1 MAQTGE
7 TLRVGIAGLGTV
19 GVGVLRLLSDNAAEI
34 TARTGRSLV
43 VTAVSARDA
52 SKDRGVDLA
61 PYAFEA
67 DAGALA
73 RRADVDVVV
82 EVIGGTSGAGAD
94 AVIEGLRAG
103 KAVVTANKALV
114 AERGAELAALT
125 AEHGG
130 ALYYEAAVAGG
141 IPAIKGLREGL
152 AANRIQSVAGILN
165 GTCNF
170 ILSKMK
176 QEKRAFDDVL
186 AEAQALGYA
195 EADPSFDIDGVD
207 AAHKLA
213 ILSAVA
219 FGGVPDFGAIA
230 LTGIRSVQLA
240 DIDMAEDF
248 GFSLKL
254 LGVAKPRA
262 SGAGVRQYVAPVM
275 VPHSNP
281 IASVEDSFNAVV
293 VRGTPV
299 DEVMMRGRGAGEGP
313 TASAVVADI
322 IDVAR
327 GINPPLFGAV
337 AAASVGGGA
346 GASGGAG
353 AGAGAEGAA
362 ETAGG
367 GAVERRFWR
376 LSVADRSGVIA
387 EVSQVLSQQG
397 LSVEKIV
404 QTDAD
409 GSHAHI
415 FILTHAAPRS
425 VADAVAEALA
435 GLSCMIEP
443 PAVYAVED

>member
-1 MAQTGE
+1 MAAAHTSTARSE
-7 TLRVGIAGLGTV
+7 LRLGIAGLGTV
-19 GVGVLRLLSDNAAEI
+19 GVGVLRLLSDNAAELA
-34 TARTGRSLV
+34 ARAPLDLR

-52 SKDRGVDLA
+52 NRDRGVDLSA
-61 PYAFEA
+61 YAFES

-73 RRADVDVVV
+73 RRDDVDVVV
-82 EVIGGTSGAGAD
+82 ELIGGTTGAGAD

-114 AERGAELAALT
+114 AERGAELARLID
-125 AEHGG
+125 EHGG

-152 AANRIQSVAGILN
+152 VANRIVSVAGILN

-170 ILSKMK
+170 ILTKMK
-176 QEKRAFDDVL
+176 DEQRAFDDVL

-219 FGGVPDFGAIA
+219 FGGVPDFAAIE
-230 LTGIRSVQLA
+230 LEGIRGVALA
-240 DIDMAEDF
+240 DIEMAEEF

-262 SGAGVRQYVAPVM
+262 SGVGVRQYVAPVL
-275 VPHSNP
+275 VPLSNP
-281 IASVEDSFNAVV
+281 IAGVHDSFNAVV
-293 VRGTPV
+293 VRGEPV

-322 IDVAR
+322 MDFAR
-327 GINPPLFGAV
+327 GINPPLFGAL
-337 AAASVGGGA
+337 ALAGGA
-346 GASGGAG
+346 SSTDGAAMGETGGAS
-353 AGAGAEGAA
+353 
-362 ETAGG
+362 
-367 GAVERRFWR
+367 ERRFWR
-376 LSVADRSGVIA
+376 LVVDDRPGVIA
-387 EVSQVLSQQG
+387 EVSQVLSDQA

-404 QTDAD
+404 QKDAD
-409 GSHAHI
+409 GSRAHV
-415 FILTHAAPRS
+415 FILTHAAPRAKADG
-425 VADAVAEALA
+425 VAQALGA
-435 GLSCMIEP
+435 LNCMIEA
-443 PAVYAVED
+443 PAVYSVEAL

>member
-1 MAQTGE
+1 MAAAHTSTARSE
-7 TLRVGIAGLGTV
+7 LRLGIAGLGTV
-19 GVGVLRLLSDNAAEI
+19 GVGVLRLLSDNAAELA
-34 TARTGRSLV
+34 ARAPLDLR

-52 SKDRGVDLA
+52 NRDRGVDLSA
-61 PYAFEA
+61 YAFES

-73 RRADVDVVV
+73 RRDDVDVVV
-82 EVIGGTSGAGAD
+82 ELIGGTTGAGAD

-114 AERGAELAALT
+114 AERGAELARLID
-125 AEHGG
+125 EHGG

-152 AANRIQSVAGILN
+152 VANRIVSVAGILN

-170 ILSKMK
+170 ILTKMK
-176 QEKRAFDDVL
+176 DEQRAFDDVL

-219 FGGVPDFGAIA
+219 FGGVPDFAAIE
-230 LTGIRSVQLA
+230 LEGIRGVALA
-240 DIDMAEDF
+240 DIEMAEEF

-262 SGAGVRQYVAPVM
+262 SGVGVRQYVAPVL
-275 VPHSNP
+275 VPLSNP
-281 IASVEDSFNAVV
+281 IAGVHDSFNAVV
-293 VRGTPV
+293 VRGEPV

-322 IDVAR
+322 MDFAR
-327 GINPPLFGAV
+327 GINPPLFGAL
-337 AAASVGGGA
+337 ALAGGA
-346 GASGGAG
+346 SATDGAAMGENGGAS
-353 AGAGAEGAA
+353 
-362 ETAGG
+362 
-367 GAVERRFWR
+367 ERRFWR
-376 LSVADRSGVIA
+376 LVVDDRPGVIA
-387 EVSQVLSQQG
+387 EVSQVLSDQA

-404 QTDAD
+404 QKDAD
-409 GSHAHI
+409 GSRAHV
-415 FILTHAAPRS
+415 FILTHAAPRAKADG
-425 VADAVAEALA
+425 VAQALGA
-435 GLSCMIEP
+435 LNCMIEA
-443 PAVYAVED
+443 PAVYSVEAL

>member
-1 MAQTGE
+1 MAAAHTSTARSE
-7 TLRVGIAGLGTV
+7 LRLGIAGLGTV
-19 GVGVLRLLSDNAAEI
+19 GVGVLRLLSDNAAEL
-34 TARTGRSLV
+34 TARAPLDLR

-52 SKDRGVDLA
+52 NRDRGVDLSA
-61 PYAFEA
+61 YAFES

-73 RRADVDVVV
+73 RRDDVDVVV
-82 EVIGGTSGAGAD
+82 ELIGGTTGAGAD

-114 AERGAELAALT
+114 AERGAELAQLID
-125 AEHGG
+125 EHGG

-152 AANRIQSVAGILN
+152 VANRIVSVAGILN

-170 ILSKMK
+170 ILTKMK
-176 QEKRAFDDVL
+176 DEQRAFDDVL

-219 FGGVPDFGAIA
+219 FGGVPDFAAIE
-230 LTGIRSVQLA
+230 LEGIRGVALA
-240 DIDMAEDF
+240 DIEMAEEF

-262 SGAGVRQYVAPVM
+262 SGVGVRQYVAPVL
-275 VPHSNP
+275 VPLSNP
-281 IASVEDSFNAVV
+281 IAGVHDSFNAVV
-293 VRGTPV
+293 VRGEPV

-322 IDVAR
+322 MDFAR
-327 GINPPLFGAV
+327 GINPPLFGVLAL
-337 AAASVGGGA
+337 AGGA
-346 GASGGAG
+346 SSTDGAAMGETGGAS
-353 AGAGAEGAA
+353 
-362 ETAGG
+362 
-367 GAVERRFWR
+367 ERRFWR
-376 LSVADRSGVIA
+376 LVVDDRPGVIA
-387 EVSQVLSQQG
+387 EVSQVLSDQA

-404 QTDAD
+404 QKDAD
-409 GSHAHI
+409 GSRAHV
-415 FILTHAAPRS
+415 FILTHAAPRAKADG
-425 VADAVAEALA
+425 VAQALGA
-435 GLSCMIEP
+435 LNCMIEA
-443 PAVYAVED
+443 PAVYSVEAL

>member
-1 MAQTGE
+1 MALDGK
-7 TLRVGIAGLGTV
+7 TLRVGVAGLGTV
-19 GVGVLRLLSDNAAEI
+19 GVGVLRLLADNAAEI
-34 TARTGRSLV
+34 GARTGGTLQ

-52 SKDRGVDLA
+52 SKDRGVDLS
-61 PYAFEA
+61 PFAFEA

-73 RRADVDVVV
+73 RRDDVDVVV
-82 EVIGGTSGAGAD
+82 EVIGGTEGAGAD
-94 AVIEGLRAG
+94 AVIEGLKAG

-114 AERGAELAALT
+114 AERGAELAALM
-125 AEHGG
+125 AQHGG

-170 ILSKMK
+170 IVTKMK
-176 QEKRAFDDVL
+176 HEKRAFDDVL

-219 FGGVPDFGAIA
+219 FGGVPDFGAIELA
-230 LTGIRSVQLA
+230 GIRTVQLA
-240 DIDMAEDF
+240 DIEMAEDF

-262 SGAGVRQYVAPVM
+262 SGNGVRQYVAPVL

-293 VRGTPV
+293 VRGEPV
-299 DEVMMRGRGAGEGP
+299 DEIMMRGRGAGEGP
-313 TASAVVADI
+313 TASAVVADV

-327 GINPPLFGAV
+327 GINPPLFGEV
-337 AAASVGGGA
+337 TAS
-346 GASGGAG
+346 ASA
-353 AGAGAEGAA
+353 GAA
-362 ETAGG
+362 EAEVG

-376 LSVADRSGVIA
+376 LSVDDRPGVIA
-387 EVSQVLSQQG
+387 EVSQVLSQQS

-409 GSHAHI
+409 GNSAHI

-425 VADAVAEALA
+425 VADGVAKALA

-443 PAVYAVED
+443 PAVYTVED

>member
-1 MAQTGE
+1 MAGANSQQGSGGE
-7 TLRVGIAGLGTV
+7 LRLGIAGLGTV
-19 GVGVLRLLSDNAAEI
+19 GVGVLRLLSDNAAEL
-34 TARTGRSLV
+34 TARAPMGLR

-52 SKDRGVDLA
+52 SRDRGVDLSA
-61 PYAFEA
+61 YDFEA

-73 RRADVDVVV
+73 RRDDVDVVV
-82 EVIGGTSGAGAD
+82 EVIGGTEGAGAD
-94 AVIEGLRAG
+94 AVFEGLRAG

-114 AERGAELAALT
+114 AERGAELAALI

-152 AANRIQSVAGILN
+152 VANRIVSVAGILN

-170 ILSKMK
+170 ILTKMK
-176 QEKRAFDDVL
+176 DEKRAFDDVL

-219 FGGVPDFGAIA
+219 FGGVPDFSAIE
-230 LTGIRSVQLA
+230 LEGIRNVRLE
-240 DIDMAEDF
+240 DIEMAEDF
-248 GFSLKL
+248 GYSLKL

-262 SGAGVRQYVAPVM
+262 SGVGVRQYVAPVL
-275 VPHSNP
+275 VPQSNP
-281 IASVEDSFNAVV
+281 IAGVFDSFNAVV
-293 VRGTPV
+293 VRGEPV

-322 IDVAR
+322 MDVAR
-327 GINPPLFGAV
+327 GINPPLFGEVAS
-337 AAASVGGGA
+337 AAATAGADDGAGEVGG
-346 GASGGAG
+346 
-353 AGAGAEGAA
+353 AA
-362 ETAGG
+362 
-367 GAVERRFWR
+367 ERRFWR
-376 LSVADRSGVIA
+376 LVVDDRPGVIA
-387 EVSQVLSQQG
+387 EVSQVLSDQA

-404 QTDAD
+404 QKDAD
-409 GSHAHI
+409 GQRAHI

-425 VADAVAEALA
+425 QADGVATALA
-435 GLSCMIEP
+435 ALSCMIEAP
-443 PAVYAVED
+443 SVYSVEEL

>member
-1 MAQTGE
+1 MAAAHTSTARSE
-7 TLRVGIAGLGTV
+7 LRLGIAGLGTV
-19 GVGVLRLLSDNAAEI
+19 GVGVLRLLSDNAAELA
-34 TARTGRSLV
+34 ARAPLDLR

-52 SKDRGVDLA
+52 NRDRGVDLSA
-61 PYAFEA
+61 YAFES

-73 RRADVDVVV
+73 RRDDVDVVV
-82 EVIGGTSGAGAD
+82 ELIGGTTGAGAD

-114 AERGAELAALT
+114 AERGAELAQLID
-125 AEHGG
+125 EHGG

-152 AANRIQSVAGILN
+152 VANRIVSVAGILN

-170 ILSKMK
+170 ILTKMK
-176 QEKRAFDDVL
+176 DEQRAFDDVL

-219 FGGVPDFGAIA
+219 FGGVPDFAAIE
-230 LTGIRSVQLA
+230 LEGIRGVALA
-240 DIDMAEDF
+240 DIEMAEEF

-262 SGAGVRQYVAPVM
+262 SGAGVRQYVAPVL
-275 VPHSNP
+275 VPLSNP
-281 IASVEDSFNAVV
+281 IAGVHDSFNAVV
-293 VRGTPV
+293 VRGEPV

-322 IDVAR
+322 MDFAR
-327 GINPPLFGAV
+327 GINPPLFGAL
-337 AAASVGGGA
+337 ALAGGA
-346 GASGGAG
+346 SSTDGAAMGETGGAS
-353 AGAGAEGAA
+353 
-362 ETAGG
+362 
-367 GAVERRFWR
+367 ERRFWR
-376 LSVADRSGVIA
+376 LVVDDRPGVIA
-387 EVSQVLSQQG
+387 EVSQVLSDQA

-404 QTDAD
+404 QKDAD
-409 GSHAHI
+409 GSRAHV
-415 FILTHAAPRS
+415 FILTHAAPRAKADG
-425 VADAVAEALA
+425 VAQALGA
-435 GLSCMIEP
+435 LNCMIEA
-443 PAVYAVED
+443 PAVYSVEAL

>member
-1 MAQTGE
+1 MAAAHTSTARSE
-7 TLRVGIAGLGTV
+7 LRLGIAGLGTV
-19 GVGVLRLLSDNAAEI
+19 GVGVLRLLSDNAAELA
-34 TARTGRSLV
+34 ARAPLDLR

-52 SKDRGVDLA
+52 NRDRGVDLSA
-61 PYAFEA
+61 YAFES

-73 RRADVDVVV
+73 RRDDVDVVV
-82 EVIGGTSGAGAD
+82 ELIGGTTGAGAD

-114 AERGAELAALT
+114 AERGAELARLID
-125 AEHGG
+125 EHGG

-152 AANRIQSVAGILN
+152 VANRIVSVAGILN

-170 ILSKMK
+170 ILTKMK
-176 QEKRAFDDVL
+176 DEQRAFDDVL

-219 FGGVPDFGAIA
+219 FGGVPDFAAIE
-230 LTGIRSVQLA
+230 LEGIRGVALA
-240 DIDMAEDF
+240 DIEMAEEF

-262 SGAGVRQYVAPVM
+262 SGAGVRQYVAPVL
-275 VPHSNP
+275 VPLSNP
-281 IASVEDSFNAVV
+281 IAGVHDSFNAVV
-293 VRGTPV
+293 VRGEPV

-322 IDVAR
+322 MDFAR
-327 GINPPLFGAV
+327 GINPPLFGAL
-337 AAASVGGGA
+337 ALAGGA
-346 GASGGAG
+346 SSTDGTAMGETGGAS
-353 AGAGAEGAA
+353 
-362 ETAGG
+362 
-367 GAVERRFWR
+367 ERRFWR
-376 LSVADRSGVIA
+376 LVVDDRPGVIA
-387 EVSQVLSQQG
+387 EVSQVLSDQA

-404 QTDAD
+404 QKDAD
-409 GSHAHI
+409 GSRAHV
-415 FILTHAAPRS
+415 FILTHAAPRAKADG
-425 VADAVAEALA
+425 VAQALGA
-435 GLSCMIEP
+435 LNCMIEA
-443 PAVYAVED
+443 PAVYSVEAL

>member
-1 MAQTGE
+1 MAAAHTSTARSE
-7 TLRVGIAGLGTV
+7 LRLGIAGLGTV
-19 GVGVLRLLSDNAAEI
+19 GVGVLRLLSDNAAEL
-34 TARTGRSLV
+34 TARAPLDLR

-52 SKDRGVDLA
+52 NRDRGVDLSA
-61 PYAFEA
+61 YAFES

-73 RRADVDVVV
+73 RRDDVDVVV
-82 EVIGGTSGAGAD
+82 ELIGGTTGAGAD

-114 AERGAELAALT
+114 AERGAELAQLID
-125 AEHGG
+125 EHGG

-152 AANRIQSVAGILN
+152 VANRIVSVAGILN

-170 ILSKMK
+170 ILTKMK
-176 QEKRAFDDVL
+176 DEQRAFDDVL

-219 FGGVPDFGAIA
+219 FGGVPDFAAIE
-230 LTGIRSVQLA
+230 LEGIRGVALA
-240 DIDMAEDF
+240 DIEMAEEF

-262 SGAGVRQYVAPVM
+262 SGVGVRQYVAPVL
-275 VPHSNP
+275 VPLSNP
-281 IASVEDSFNAVV
+281 IAGVHYSFNAVV
-293 VRGTPV
+293 VRGEPV

-322 IDVAR
+322 MDFAR
-327 GINPPLFGAV
+327 GINPPLFGAL
-337 AAASVGGGA
+337 ALAGGA
-346 GASGGAG
+346 SSTDGAAMGETGGAS
-353 AGAGAEGAA
+353 
-362 ETAGG
+362 
-367 GAVERRFWR
+367 ERRFWR
-376 LSVADRSGVIA
+376 LVVDDRPGVIA
-387 EVSQVLSQQG
+387 EVSQVLSDQA

-404 QTDAD
+404 QKDAD
-409 GSHAHI
+409 GSRAHV
-415 FILTHAAPRS
+415 FILTHAAPRAKADG
-425 VADAVAEALA
+425 VAQALGA
-435 GLSCMIEP
+435 LNCMIEA
-443 PAVYAVED
+443 PAVYSVEAL

>member
-1 MAQTGE
+1 MAGANSQQGSGGE
-7 TLRVGIAGLGTV
+7 LRLGIAGLGTV
-19 GVGVLRLLSDNAAEI
+19 GVGVLRLLSDNAAEL
-34 TARTGRSLV
+34 TARAPMGLR

-52 SKDRGVDLA
+52 SRDRGVDLSA
-61 PYAFEA
+61 YAFEA

-73 RRADVDVVV
+73 RRDDVDVVV
-82 EVIGGTSGAGAD
+82 EVIGGTEGAGAD
-94 AVIEGLRAG
+94 AVFEGLRAG

-114 AERGAELAALT
+114 AERGAELAALI

-152 AANRIQSVAGILN
+152 VANRIVSVAGILN

-170 ILSKMK
+170 ILTKMK
-176 QEKRAFDDVL
+176 DEKRAFDDVL

-219 FGGVPDFGAIA
+219 FGGVPDFSAIE
-230 LTGIRSVQLA
+230 LEGIRNVRLE
-240 DIDMAEDF
+240 DIEMAEDF
-248 GFSLKL
+248 GYSLKL

-262 SGAGVRQYVAPVM
+262 SGVGVRQYVAPVL
-275 VPHSNP
+275 VPQSNP
-281 IASVEDSFNAVV
+281 IAGVFDSFNAVV
-293 VRGTPV
+293 VRGEPV

-322 IDVAR
+322 MDVAR
-327 GINPPLFGAV
+327 GINPPLFGEVAS
-337 AAASVGGGA
+337 AAATAGADEAAGEVGG
-346 GASGGAG
+346 
-353 AGAGAEGAA
+353 AA
-362 ETAGG
+362 
-367 GAVERRFWR
+367 ERRFWR
-376 LSVADRSGVIA
+376 LVVDDRPGVIA
-387 EVSQVLSQQG
+387 EVSQVLSDQA

-404 QTDAD
+404 QKDAD
-409 GSHAHI
+409 GQRAHI

-425 VADAVAEALA
+425 QADGVATALA
-435 GLSCMIEP
+435 ALSCMIEAP
-443 PAVYAVED
+443 SVYSVEEL

>member
-1 MAQTGE
+1 MAAAHTSTARSE
-7 TLRVGIAGLGTV
+7 LRLGIAGLGTV
-19 GVGVLRLLSDNAAEI
+19 GVGVLRLLSDNAAELA
-34 TARTGRSLV
+34 ARAPLDLR

-52 SKDRGVDLA
+52 NRDRGVDLSA
-61 PYAFEA
+61 YAFES

-73 RRADVDVVV
+73 RRDDVDVVV
-82 EVIGGTSGAGAD
+82 ELIGGTTGAGAD

-114 AERGAELAALT
+114 AERGAELARLID
-125 AEHGG
+125 EHGG

-152 AANRIQSVAGILN
+152 VANRIVSVAGILN

-170 ILSKMK
+170 ILTKMK
-176 QEKRAFDDVL
+176 DEQRAFDDVL

-219 FGGVPDFGAIA
+219 FGGVPDFAAIE
-230 LTGIRSVQLA
+230 LEGIRGVALA
-240 DIDMAEDF
+240 DIEMAEEF

-262 SGAGVRQYVAPVM
+262 SGAGVRQYVAPVL
-275 VPHSNP
+275 VPLSNP
-281 IASVEDSFNAVV
+281 IAGVHDSFNAVV
-293 VRGTPV
+293 VRGEPV

-322 IDVAR
+322 MDFAR
-327 GINPPLFGAV
+327 GINPPLFGAL
-337 AAASVGGGA
+337 ALAGGA
-346 GASGGAG
+346 SATDGAAMGETGGAS
-353 AGAGAEGAA
+353 
-362 ETAGG
+362 
-367 GAVERRFWR
+367 ERRFWR
-376 LSVADRSGVIA
+376 LVVDDRPGVIA
-387 EVSQVLSQQG
+387 EVSQVLSDQA

-404 QTDAD
+404 QKDAD
-409 GSHAHI
+409 GSRAHV
-415 FILTHAAPRS
+415 FILTHAAPRAKADG
-425 VADAVAEALA
+425 VAQALGA
-435 GLSCMIEP
+435 LNCMIEA
-443 PAVYAVED
+443 PAVYSVEAL

>member
-1 MAQTGE
+1 MAAAHTSTARSE
-7 TLRVGIAGLGTV
+7 LRLGIAGLGTV
-19 GVGVLRLLSDNAAEI
+19 GVGVLRLLSDNAAELA
-34 TARTGRSLV
+34 ARAPLDLR

-52 SKDRGVDLA
+52 NRDRGVDLSA
-61 PYAFEA
+61 YAFES

-73 RRADVDVVV
+73 RRDDVDVVV
-82 EVIGGTSGAGAD
+82 ELIGGTTGAGAD

-114 AERGAELAALT
+114 AERGAELAQLID
-125 AEHGG
+125 EHGG

-152 AANRIQSVAGILN
+152 VANRIVSVAGILN

-170 ILSKMK
+170 ILTKMK
-176 QEKRAFDDVL
+176 DEQRAFDDVL

-219 FGGVPDFGAIA
+219 FGGVPDFAAIE
-230 LTGIRSVQLA
+230 LEGIRGVALA
-240 DIDMAEDF
+240 DIEMAEEF

-262 SGAGVRQYVAPVM
+262 SGVGVRQYVAPVL
-275 VPHSNP
+275 VPLSNP
-281 IASVEDSFNAVV
+281 IAGVHDSFNAVV
-293 VRGTPV
+293 VRGEPV

-322 IDVAR
+322 MDFAR
-327 GINPPLFGAV
+327 GINPPLFGAL
-337 AAASVGGGA
+337 ALAGGA
-346 GASGGAG
+346 SSTDGAAMGETGGAS
-353 AGAGAEGAA
+353 
-362 ETAGG
+362 
-367 GAVERRFWR
+367 ERRFWR
-376 LSVADRSGVIA
+376 LVVDDRPGVIA
-387 EVSQVLSQQG
+387 EVSQVLSDQA

-404 QTDAD
+404 QKDAD
-409 GSHAHI
+409 GSRAHV
-415 FILTHAAPRS
+415 FILTHAAPRAKADG
-425 VADAVAEALA
+425 VAQALGA
-435 GLSCMIEP
+435 LNCMIEA
-443 PAVYAVED
+443 PAVYSVEAL

>member
-1 MAQTGE
+1 MAAAHTSTARSE
-7 TLRVGIAGLGTV
+7 LRLGIAGLGTV
-19 GVGVLRLLSDNAAEI
+19 GVGVLRLLSDNAAEL
-34 TARTGRSLV
+34 TARAPLDLR

-52 SKDRGVDLA
+52 NRDRGVDLSA
-61 PYAFEA
+61 YAFES

-73 RRADVDVVV
+73 RRDDVDVVV
-82 EVIGGTSGAGAD
+82 ELIGGTTGAGAD

-114 AERGAELAALT
+114 AERGAELAQLID
-125 AEHGG
+125 EHGG

-152 AANRIQSVAGILN
+152 VANRIVSVAGILN

-170 ILSKMK
+170 ILTKMK
-176 QEKRAFDDVL
+176 DEQRAFDDVL

-219 FGGVPDFGAIA
+219 FGGVPDFAAIE
-230 LTGIRSVQLA
+230 LEGIRGVALA
-240 DIDMAEDF
+240 DIEMAEEF

-262 SGAGVRQYVAPVM
+262 SGVGVRQYVAPVL
-275 VPHSNP
+275 VPLSNP
-281 IASVEDSFNAVV
+281 IAGVHDSFNAVV
-293 VRGTPV
+293 VRGEPV

-322 IDVAR
+322 MDFAR
-327 GINPPLFGAV
+327 GINPPLFGAL
-337 AAASVGGGA
+337 ALAGGA
-346 GASGGAG
+346 SSTDGAAMGETGGAS
-353 AGAGAEGAA
+353 
-362 ETAGG
+362 
-367 GAVERRFWR
+367 ERRFWR
-376 LSVADRSGVIA
+376 LVVDDRPGVIA
-387 EVSQVLSQQG
+387 EVSQVLSDQA

-404 QTDAD
+404 QKDAD
-409 GSHAHI
+409 GSRAHV
-415 FILTHAAPRS
+415 FILTHAAPRAKADG
-425 VADAVAEALA
+425 VAQALGA
-435 GLSCMIEP
+435 LNCMIEA
-443 PAVYAVED
+443 PAVYSVEAL

>member
-1 MAQTGE
+1 MAGTPSAQPSHSTAGGG
-7 TLRVGIAGLGTV
+7 TLRLGIAGLGTV
-19 GVGVLRLLSDNAAEI
+19 GVGVLRLLADNAELLR
-34 TARTGRSLV
+34 ARAPAGLT

-52 SKDRGVDLA
+52 SRDRGVDLSG
-61 PYAFEA
+61 YAFEA

-82 EVIGGTSGAGAD
+82 ELIGGTSGAGAD

-114 AERGAELAALT
+114 AERGAELAALIE
-125 AEHGG
+125 AHGG

-152 AANRIQSVAGILN
+152 AANRIKSVAGILN

-170 ILSKMK
+170 ILTKMK
-176 QEKRAFDDVL
+176 DEKRAFDDVL
-186 AEAQALGYA
+186 QEAQALGYA

-219 FGGVPDFGAIA
+219 FGGAPDFGAIELA
-230 LTGIRSVQLA
+230 GIRDVQLV
-240 DIDMAEDF
+240 DIEMAEDF
-248 GFSLKL
+248 GYALKL
-254 LGVAKPRA
+254 LGVAKPRV
-262 SGAGVRQYVAPVM
+262 SGPGVRQYVAPVL
-275 VPHSNP
+275 VPQSNP
-281 IASVEDSFNAVV
+281 IASVFDSFNAVV
-293 VRGTPV
+293 VRGEPV

-322 IDVAR
+322 LDIAR
-327 GINPPLFGAV
+327 GINPPLFGALT
-337 AAASVGGGA
+337 AAAEEASGEADAAGSAGGA
-346 GASGGAG
+346 S
-353 AGAGAEGAA
+353 
-362 ETAGG
+362 
-367 GAVERRFWR
+367 ERRFWR
-376 LSVADRSGVIA
+376 LLVDDRPGVIA
-387 EVSQVLSQQG
+387 EVSQVLSTQG

-404 QTDAD
+404 QEDAD
-409 GSHAHI
+409 GSRAHI

-425 VADAVAEALA
+425 VADQVAEALA
-435 GLSCMIEP
+435 ALSCMIEA

>member
-1 MAQTGE
+1 MAAAHTSTARSE
-7 TLRVGIAGLGTV
+7 LRLGIAGLGTV
-19 GVGVLRLLSDNAAEI
+19 GVGVLRLLSDNAAELA
-34 TARTGRSLV
+34 ARAPLDLR

-52 SKDRGVDLA
+52 NRDRGVDLSA
-61 PYAFEA
+61 YAFES

-73 RRADVDVVV
+73 RRDDVDVVV
-82 EVIGGTSGAGAD
+82 ELIGGTTGAGAD

-114 AERGAELAALT
+114 AERGAELARLID
-125 AEHGG
+125 EHGG

-152 AANRIQSVAGILN
+152 VANRIVSVAGILN

-170 ILSKMK
+170 ILTKMK
-176 QEKRAFDDVL
+176 DEQRAFDDVL

-219 FGGVPDFGAIA
+219 FGGVPDFAAIE
-230 LTGIRSVQLA
+230 LEGIRGVALA
-240 DIDMAEDF
+240 DIEMAEEF

-262 SGAGVRQYVAPVM
+262 SGAGVRQYVAPVL
-275 VPHSNP
+275 VPLSNP
-281 IASVEDSFNAVV
+281 IAGVHDSFNAVV
-293 VRGTPV
+293 VRGEPV

-322 IDVAR
+322 MDFAR
-327 GINPPLFGAV
+327 GINPPLFGAL
-337 AAASVGGGA
+337 ALAGGA
-346 GASGGAG
+346 SSTDGAAMGETGGAS
-353 AGAGAEGAA
+353 
-362 ETAGG
+362 
-367 GAVERRFWR
+367 ERRFWR
-376 LSVADRSGVIA
+376 LVVDDRPGVIA
-387 EVSQVLSQQG
+387 EVSQVLSDQA

-404 QTDAD
+404 QKDAD
-409 GSHAHI
+409 GSRAHV
-415 FILTHAAPRS
+415 FILTHAAPRAKADG
-425 VADAVAEALA
+425 VAQALGA
-435 GLSCMIEP
+435 LNCMIEA
-443 PAVYAVED
+443 PAVYSVEAL